1 MKTDRIQWINRF
13 ACDSAPAGIGSLQAE
28 EELHRSYCRSAGRP
42 LCSGRIESRYSGG
55 HKRHENM
62 KRSEETRAAQAL
74 NQLREMIM
82 NKITLL
88 VNKFIGI
95 DLINKIVSQLYCLEV
110 TLNHAE

>member
-1 MKTDRIQWINRF
+1 MVSMKTDRIQWINRF

-28 EELHRSYCRSAGRP
+28 EELHRSHCRSAGRP
-42 LCSGRIESRYSGG
+42 TCSGENRETKICGG
-55 HKRHENM
+55 HKGCKNM
-62 KRSEETRAAQAL
+62 INEIFRAAQAL

-95 DLINKIVSQLYCLEV
+95 DLINKIVSQLCCLEV
-110 TLNHAE
+110 T